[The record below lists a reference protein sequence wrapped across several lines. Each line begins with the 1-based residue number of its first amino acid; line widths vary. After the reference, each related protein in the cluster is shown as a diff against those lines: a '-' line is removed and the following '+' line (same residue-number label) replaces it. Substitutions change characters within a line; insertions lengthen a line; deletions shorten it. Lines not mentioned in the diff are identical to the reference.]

1 MISIQDE
8 EFLTALKCPLTGLI
22 FKTPVLHDSCV
33 YEKEMLELY
42 IKHKKQLPNGKVYD
56 IGKYVFS
63 SITVIPLKSFI
74 KTVIE
79 KNPHL
84 ADQVFD
90 IAKMNMESFNQP
102 PTKKQQKDVLVDD

>member
-42 IKHKKQLPNGKVYD
+42 IKHKKKLPNGKVYN
-56 IGKYVFS
+56 YVFA
-63 SITVIPLKSFI
+63 SIIVVPLKSFI

-84 ADQVFD
+84 AEQVFD
-90 IAKMNMESFNQP
+90 IAKVDMESFNKP
-102 PTKKQQKDVLVDD
+102 LKKV